1 MTSTTT
7 NHSLSWGTKPEFAH
21 AGEASAGAV
30 VEARSNGAHRP
41 IEGAT
46 AEGPALPVDA
56 LTLAAQQIN
65 LPSCPE
71 EFRAMIEETSLER
84 LVYWKLQGLFDK
96 FDEEPPNNILKT
108 VLAHVERPLFALVLK
123 KTKGN
128 QSKAA
133 EVLGCNRNT
142 LHRKLKGFA
151 ITPRDLRRAL
161 KGRERKVS
169 VDALEDLVR
178 SAEAR
183 V

>member
-1 MTSTTT
+1 MNSP
-7 NHSLSWGTKPEFAH
+7 NLSQSSAWGTKSTLP
-21 AGEASAGAV
+21 SAKDVGFDTLPRGVAK
-30 VEARSNGAHRP
+30 EGRT

-46 AEGPALPVDA
+46 TEGPALPVDA
-56 LTLAAQQIN
+56 VTLAAHQIHI
-65 LPSCPE
+65 PPCPE
-71 EFRAMIEETSLER
+71 EFQAFIEDTSLER

-151 ITPRDLRRAL
+151 IAPRDLRKAL
-161 KGRERKVS
+161 KLRDRKSMSDVL
-169 VDALEDLVR
+169 DEMNMQR
-178 SAEAR
+178 P
-183 V
+183 